1 MKSLHQRARAE
12 EAVYA
17 NRKATEF
24 ASWAGG
30 LRRLGEWAAT
40 EMMGDKA
47 PAVEAYADA
56 LVKAGVAGLDT
67 IGHVGADLRD
77 AGLSVDDA
85 TVRSR
90 FDQCL
95 AEARERNV

>member
-1 MKSLHQRARAE
+1 M
-12 EAVYA
+12 
-17 NRKATEF
+17 
-24 ASWAGG
+24 
-30 LRRLGEWAAT
+30 
-40 EMMGDKA
+40 
-47 PAVEAYADA
+47 
-56 LVKAGVAGLDT
+56 KAGVAGLDT

-95 AEARERNV
+95 AEARERNLA